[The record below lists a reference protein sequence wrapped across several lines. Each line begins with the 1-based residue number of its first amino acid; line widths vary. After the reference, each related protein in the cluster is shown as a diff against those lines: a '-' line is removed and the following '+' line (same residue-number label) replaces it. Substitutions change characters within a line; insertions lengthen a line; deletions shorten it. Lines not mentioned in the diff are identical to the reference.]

1 MLKNNL
7 IPAREYL
14 HVYLENSIVL
24 LGSVMFLVEWLGA
37 YLIVNIWLGNRL
49 WWWAGCIWIV
59 GVFVATGITRNISPK
74 LWIQLP
80 MHVLFLA
87 LLFVY
92 QVFFA
97 GSMVHS
103 GFWGVDILGCIFM
116 QILLSLVTALQ
127 NWKGNQ
133 THLPYEIK
141 PYLLIAPII
150 LYFYGRY
157 TKQVPHVICA
167 LTMLV
172 LLVVLH
178 IICEYLQGTVQYLQ
192 RNRDVSNL
200 PDSYLFYRN
209 SKQVICS
216 LLFVLAVCIL
226 AGFLQFDFILVWIAK
241 WIGVGIGC
249 FFQFVNYLYQCFIR
263 LLEHL
268 GMEKSVIDS
277 SWWDSLLY
285 SWQSRNLEWLYRLLA
300 ILIFVGFSFLF
311 VRQAMKFFASKEETA
326 KEEWSTTT
334 LLYRD
339 RVEDILRPTT
349 KIRDARPKEAREIV
363 RWKFRRKVR
372 KKYKTNIP
380 RQKTAEELL
389 PSDSRQKEDEQLLL
403 LYHKARYSDE
413 MKED

>member
-1 MLKNNL
+1 MLKNSI
-7 IPAREYL
+7 IPSREYL
-14 HVYLENSIVL
+14 HIYLENAIVFL
-24 LGSVMFLVEWLGA
+24 VSVMFLVEWLGA

-59 GVFVATGITRNISPK
+59 GGFVATGITRNISPK

-80 MHVLFLA
+80 MHFIFFA

-97 GSMVHS
+97 GSIVHS
-103 GFWGVDILGCIFM
+103 GFWGMDILGCIFM

-133 THLPYEIK
+133 TYLPYEIK

-178 IICEYLQGTVQYLQ
+178 ILCEYFQGTIQYLQ
-192 RNRDVSNL
+192 RNRDVTDL

-209 SKQVICS
+209 SKRVVCS
-216 LLFVLAVCIL
+216 LLFVVAVCIL
-226 AGFLQFDFILVWIAK
+226 AGFLQFDFILVRIAK

-249 FFQFVNYLYQCFIR
+249 FFQFVNYMYQCFLR
-263 LLEHL
+263 LMERL
-268 GMEKSVIDS
+268 GMEKSMVDY
-277 SWWDSLLY
+277 SWWDSMLY
-285 SWQSRNLEWLYRLLA
+285 IWQSRNLEWLYRLLA
-300 ILIFVGFSFLF
+300 ILIIAGFSFLF
-311 VRQAMKFFASKEETA
+311 VRQAMKFFSSKEETA
-326 KEEWSTTT
+326 KEEWSAAAQ
-334 LLYRD
+334 LYRD
-339 RVEDILRPTT
+339 RVEDIRRPA
-349 KIRDARPKEAREIV
+349 KQIRDTRPKDAREMV
-363 RWKFRRKVR
+363 RWQFRRKVR

-380 RQKTAEELL
+380 RQKTPKELL
-389 PSDSRQKEDEQLLL
+389 MLDSGMEEEEQLLR
-403 LYHKARYSDE
+403 LYHKARYSE
-413 MKED
+413 EKNVN